1 MKEIIDFLNANAMG
15 SLATVKENKPCV
27 RPWGFM
33 LEQDGKL
40 WFCTANNK
48 EVFSQLKKNPA
59 IEFCSTSKEYVTV
72 RISGEVTFSDDL
84 NMKAA
89 IINHCDLVKSIYQT
103 PDNPIFEIFYL
114 AHGKAV
120 MSDFSGQPPKAFEF

>member
-1 MKEIIDFLNANAMG
+1 MKEVIEFLNANAMG
-15 SLATVKENKPCV
+15 SLATVKDNKPSV

-48 EVFSQLKKNPA
+48 EVFNQLKQNPA
-59 IEFCSTSKEYVTV
+59 IEFCSTSKENVTV
-72 RISGEVTFSDDL
+72 RISGEITFSNDL
-84 NMKAA
+84 NMKTT

-114 AHGKAV
+114 GHGKAV
-120 MSDFSGQPPKAFEF
+120 MSDFSGQPPKTFEF